1 MLKYAPRLSWPAVG
15 FWLGKHKFGLPG
27 HLVGSFPQLAK
38 KKSERSLCDGWHN
51 AIPEESQLV
60 CAIVACNHPVTNLGQ
75 FLITEAGQLGDTQ
88 PIGSPISW
96 VTH

>member
-1 MLKYAPRLSWPAVG
+1 ML
-15 FWLGKHKFGLPG
+15 H
-27 HLVGSFPQLAK
+27 QLAN
-38 KKSERSLCDGWHN
+38 KKSERSLCAGWHN

-60 CAIVACNHPVTNLGQ
+60 GAVVACNHPVTNLGQ

-88 PIGSPISW
+88 PIGSPTSW